1 MNIET
6 LIDEV
11 ISREGGYSDHPADRG
26 GPTNFGITQAV
37 ARAEGY
43 DGDMRDLPRRNAV
56 KIYRTL
62 YWERPRFAF
71 VAEIA
76 PFVAAE
82 LFDTGVNMGTGVA
95 AGFLQR
101 TLNALNRNA
110 RDYPDLTLD
119 RQVGPKTIAALA
131 AFLKLRGARGETVL
145 LKAMEALQGERYIG
159 LAERRPGNE
168 AFLYGWLANRVG

>member
-43 DGDMRDLPRRNAV
+43 DGDMRDLPRRTAV
-56 KIYRTL
+56 KIYRAL

-71 VAEIA
+71 MAEIA
-76 PFVAAE
+76 PFVATE

-110 RDYPDLTLD
+110 RDYPDLSLD
-119 RQVGPKTIAALA
+119 RQVGPKTLAALA
-131 AFLKLRGARGETVL
+131 AFLKLRGVRGETVL